1 MHSLNSSALTETGIR
16 DLFNVV
22 VGNEDYQNAKP
33 NPDAFLTAAKLLGVE
48 PQDCWAFED
57 S

>member
-1 MHSLNSSALTETGIR
+1 MFDEI
-16 DLFNVV
+16 

-33 NPDAFLTAAKLLGVE
+33 HPDAFLTAAERLGIN
-48 PQDCWAFED
+48 PHDCWAFED